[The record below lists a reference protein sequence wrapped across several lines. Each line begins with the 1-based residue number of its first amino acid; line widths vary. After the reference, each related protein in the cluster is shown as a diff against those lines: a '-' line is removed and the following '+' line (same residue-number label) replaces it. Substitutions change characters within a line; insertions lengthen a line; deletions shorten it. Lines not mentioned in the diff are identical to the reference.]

1 MESYQNEEKKYVV
14 DSQHD
19 ERLSGLPSL
28 KVNEEQHECQ
38 KVAKG
43 AMNGTTHVGLNVTG

>member
-1 MESYQNEEKKYVV
+1 VV

-19 ERLSGLPSL
+19 ERLLGLPSL
-28 KVNEEQHECQ
+28 KGNEEQHECQ

-43 AMNGTTHVGLNVTG
+43 AMNGTTHVG